1 MHLISYYKEK
11 LENHYERMLECEG
24 DMIQEYQHL
33 MAIARLCRKLM
44 LAPNSWLIQKAEER
58 RGNHM
63 KVEKKVQSNDMRT
76 VQKDTQHIIPQFS
89 CPDCGKS
96 FSSKQARGA
105 HVRFCGKGG
114 SHE

>member
-24 DMIQEYQHL
+24 DMIQEYHHL
-33 MAIARLCRKLM
+33 TAIARLCRKLM
-44 LAPNSWLIQKAEER
+44 LAPNSWLVQKAEER
-58 RGNHM
+58 RGNQLPI
-63 KVEKKVQSNDMRT
+63 KASQVEPGKATSIDAL
-76 VQKDTQHIIPQFS
+76 FA
-89 CPDCGKS
+89 CPDCGKT
-96 FSSKQARGA
+96 FNSKQARGA